1 MADHDGGSGQG
12 GGGGGGPMVVD
23 TQAVGTGPGAAAQLP
38 GQRTAAPVQ
47 RPGPHPDAASMD
59 DLIEFELEM
68 LGAGPRSGCRV
79 LQADSGLTTL
89 RLLSPWLAG
98 EPVPGRASVVV
109 ATKL

>member
-47 RPGPHPDAASMD
+47 RPGPHLDAVGCCRSPTR
-59 DLIEFELEM
+59 
-68 LGAGPRSGCRV
+68 LGRWAATVPCAAKCFQPGACLAWGLDACGPAV
-79 LQADSGLTTL
+79 
-89 RLLSPWLAG
+89 
-98 EPVPGRASVVV
+98 
-109 ATKL
+109 

>member
-47 RPGPHPDAASMD
+47 RYSDPIPRQRPHPLGCSDA
-59 DLIEFELEM
+59 
-68 LGAGPRSGCRV
+68 V
-79 LQADSGLTTL
+79 LRHFCDRTDSSDGRHYTSTLLWAD
-89 RLLSPWLAG
+89 RRALSLSS
-98 EPVPGRASVVV
+98 PG
-109 ATKL
+109 